1 MPAMH
6 ADDSLSFRSYG
17 CTGHG
22 HRHAHVQLVLPLHGM
37 LELEVEGRGG
47 RLDPQRAAFVAPGAL
62 HVQQAQ
68 GRNRFLIVDC
78 DASRLDDAQLEAGL
92 QRPFFV
98 LPPAARHLLAYLEQ
112 AAEGRAQLAPALT
125 RQVLPLLLDAVLAQG
140 RQRRDGRLQSL
151 CERIRLAPGQDWSL
165 ARMANEAGLGLTALH
180 AAFRRE
186 LDCSPAQWL
195 QRQRLEWAQQRLAE
209 GLLPLARIA
218 QQAGYSDQSA
228 LTRAMRRELGVT
240 PGRYR
245 RQLQA

>member
-1 MPAMH
+1 MH

-47 RLDPQRAAFVAPGAL
+47 WLDLQRAAFVAPGAL

-98 LPPAARHLLAYLEQ
+98 LPPAARHLLAYVEQ
-112 AAEGRAQLAPALT
+112 AAEGRTQLAPALT

-140 RQRRDGRLQSL
+140 RQRRDGRLQAL

-186 LDCSPAQWL
+186 LDCSPVQWL
-195 QRQRLEWAQQRLAE
+195 QRQRLEWAQQRIAE

-228 LTRAMRRELGVT
+228 LTRAMRRELGIT

-245 RQLQA
+245 RQLQV

>member
-1 MPAMH
+1 MH

-17 CTGHG
+17 GTGHG

-37 LELEVEGRGG
+37 LELEIEGRGG
-47 RLDPQRAAFVAPGAL
+47 RLDLQRAALVAPGAL

-68 GRNRFLIVDC
+68 GRNRFVIVDC
-78 DASRLDDAQLEAGL
+78 DASRLDEAQLEAGR
-92 QRPFFV
+92 QHPFFA
-98 LPPAARHLLAYLEQ
+98 LPPAARHLLAYVEHMAQ
-112 AAEGRAQLAPALT
+112 GRAQLVPAVT
-125 RQVLPLLLDAVLAQG
+125 RQVLPLLLDAALAPG
-140 RQRRDGRLQSL
+140 RQCREGRLQAL
-151 CERIRLAPGQDWSL
+151 CERIRLAPGQDWPL
-165 ARMANEAGLGLTALH
+165 ARMASEAGLGLTALH

-240 PGRYR
+240 PGHYR